1 MNSETKSSIERLRNL
16 REKLCKS
23 DTQWKKAFEVR
34 DYVISGL
41 ESLQVLLDDNET
53 SKDECSKELRKILK
67 YFEDNNNV

>member
-23 DTQWKKAFEVR
+23 DTEWKKAFEVR

-41 ESLQVLLDDNET
+41 NSLQVLLDDNET

-67 YFEDNNNV
+67 YFKDNNNV